1 MVNMNMMKMVQENPE
16 KEFSVV
22 VLFGDERTKVG
33 DFILSGKKLLQQ
45 FADEL
50 EDDSFE
56 ICISC

>member
-1 MVNMNMMKMVQENPE
+1 MVNKKTLKMIKENPE

-33 DFILSGKKLLQQ
+33 DFTLSGAQLLKQ